1 MPTKLRCVC
10 VCRSMRDR
18 GSITIRTC
26 KLRSSAHRRTHVG
39 LLHFVATIRLRRLR
53 ADRSIVWSSTVELL
67 RWRAGRSIIRS
78 STVELLRWRQRRAGV
93 TLLLCTVRT
102 LIGVR
107 LRWFR
112 HLWLRI
118 GVASYTSG
126 RLARVDWCHR
136 STALLRRCALILPLA
151 KECGYGT
158 DQCGG

>member
-10 VCRSMRDR
+10 VCRSMRDS

-26 KLRSSAHRRTHVG
+26 KLRSSTHRRTHVG
-39 LLHFVATIRLRRLR
+39 LLHFVAIIRLRRLR

-67 RWRAGRSIIRS
+67 RWR
-78 STVELLRWRQRRAGV
+78 QRRTGV
-93 TLLLCTVRT
+93 TLLLCPIRT
-102 LIGVR
+102 LIGIR